1 MFSVSCA
8 VGSCLQ
14 HHVNSQS
21 RKDAETTGSVK
32 SWEACSELCR
42 QRAVCRIELQMKIH
56 EDFKITEKAPIR
68 AFVWLEV
75 PTSAFTHKTLLRL
88 LSA

>member
-1 MFSVSCA
+1 M
-8 VGSCLQ
+8 
-14 HHVNSQS
+14 
-21 RKDAETTGSVK
+21 K

-75 PTSAFTHKTLLRL
+75 PTSAFTQNIIRTIK
-88 LSA
+88 